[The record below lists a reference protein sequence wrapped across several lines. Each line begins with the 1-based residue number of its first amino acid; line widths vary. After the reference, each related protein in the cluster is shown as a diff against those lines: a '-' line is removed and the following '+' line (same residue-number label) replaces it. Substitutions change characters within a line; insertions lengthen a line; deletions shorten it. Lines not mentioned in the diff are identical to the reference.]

1 MDWRFAH
8 PWVLVLSAII
18 PIIWGIAYLRERRR
32 SGAMSPVI
40 SRVRAAGGSM
50 RTRTRW
56 MPSILKSLALLLLLG
71 ALARPQEIVG
81 NTTSQRDAIALELV
95 VDRSGSM
102 NDAVVFHGK
111 RTNRLGAVKE
121 VVELFVLGD
130 GGSLNGREGDL
141 LGLIVFGTYAD
152 TLMPLTQSHE
162 PLIEALRAVKV
173 ADDER
178 EKATSIGDAIM
189 LASARLKASEDA
201 MKSQADDPDFVFK
214 SKAIVLLT
222 DGENSAGQFTPNE
235 AAQLAADWGIK
246 VYIIGIQG
254 GTSQVFGG
262 LRLAM
267 GNEVND
273 RKMTRVAEYTGGKY
287 WGVQDIEDLAQIY
300 AQIDELE
307 RTTITINES
316 TSYRELYQ
324 PLAIG
329 ALIGLSLA
337 TMLSATV
344 YRRSV

>member
-8 PWVLVLSAII
+8 PWVLVVCAVI
-18 PIIWGIAYLRERRR
+18 PVLWGIWVLRDWRRT
-32 SGAMSPVI
+32 GAVSSVG
-40 SRVRAAGGSM
+40 SRVQAAGGSL
-50 RTRTRW
+50 RTSTRW
-56 MPSILKSLALLLLLG
+56 IPGMVKSLAVLALLG

-81 NTTSQRDAIALELV
+81 NSTSQRDAIAIELV

-102 NDAVVFHGK
+102 NDEVVFHGQ
-111 RTNRLGAVKE
+111 RTNRLEAVKQ
-121 VVELFVLGD
+121 VVELFVSGD
-130 GGSLNGREGDL
+130 DGSLNGRAGDL

-162 PLIEALRAVKV
+162 PLIETLRTVHV
-173 ADDER
+173 AKDER

-201 MKSQADDPDFVFK
+201 MKNLADDPEFVFK

-222 DGENSAGQFTPNE
+222 DGENSAGQFTPSE
-235 AAQLAADWGIK
+235 AAQLAAEWGIK

-254 GTSQVFGG
+254 GTSQVFAGM
-262 LRLAM
+262 RLAM
-267 GNEVND
+267 GNEVDD
-273 RKMTRVAEYTGGKY
+273 RNMTRVAEYTGGRY
-287 WGVQDIEDLAQIY
+287 WGIENIEDLTQIY

-316 TSYRELYQ
+316 TSYRELYH
-324 PLAIG
+324 PLAIT
-329 ALIGLSLA
+329 ALIGLA
-337 TMLSATV
+337 LSTLLTSTI